1 MGGSISQTPC
11 LGKIRTQATPMTRFL
26 YIRISFRGI
35 GARGEELRGHLS
47 TTFQSEGTVFVPTPQ
62 PFWSS
67 FKKRLNF

>member
-1 MGGSISQTPC
+1 MGGSVSQTPC

-35 GARGEELRGHLS
+35 GVRDDELRGS
-47 TTFQSEGTVFVPTPQ
+47 FSATFQNEGTVFAPTTQ
-62 PFWSS
+62 PFWPS